1 MKRPTI
7 QIEVK
12 NTIRHAL
19 DATQER
25 YAFHRVVGLS
35 QVKAYDAAFEDVG
48 RKKVGQPAT
57 YENNA
62 LVQLRMAELQA
73 EMSERTTLDY
83 EWLIGEAVKQYRKA
97 DTESGVAAIR
107 TAQAGLDQITKL
119 LGIDVTKIAVTDAA
133 GEDIETPS
141 GINPMSLAMGL
152 AEVLTRAQ
160 EQKAQETDPDE

>member
-25 YAFHRVVGLS
+25 YAYHRALGLS
-35 QVKAYDAAFEDVG
+35 QTKAYDQAFEDVG
-48 RKKVGQPAT
+48 RKKVGQPAN

-62 LVQLRMAELQA
+62 LVKLREAELQA
-73 EMSERTTLDY
+73 EMSAKTSLDY
-83 EWLIGEAVKQYRKA
+83 EWVLAEALKQYRRA
-97 DTESGVAAIR
+97 DGEKGVAAIR

-141 GINPMSLAMGL
+141 GINLMSLAMGL